1 MPSPAPEV
9 ESSHEP
15 PSTHGHAHDT
25 SSVGSTRLVL
35 SIALNLVI
43 TAAEVV
49 AGLWAGSLALLADA
63 AHNLN
68 DAASLG
74 ISLVARRVSTR
85 EADRRR
91 TFGYRRAEVIGAFV
105 NLIALVGIALFL
117 LKEAVE
123 RAFDP
128 RVIDGQLM
136 MIVAGVALVA
146 NVATAFLLHEGS
158 KDSLNIES
166 AFTHI
171 VADALASVGVI
182 VAGGLVLAFGWTW
195 VDPLLTGALSV
206 YILAQSYG
214 LLRQTVRILMESAPP
229 GFDVAAMVEAMT
241 THPDV
246 CNVHHVHVWQLDEDR
261 TAAEAHVCI
270 AKRDVDAMEAI
281 KADLKAT
288 LCQQFGVEHT
298 TLEFEFEPCA
308 DASDDVMRTEAPCGV
323 A

>member
-1 MPSPAPEV
+1 M
-9 ESSHEP
+9 
-15 PSTHGHAHDT
+15 
-25 SSVGSTRLVL
+25 L
-35 SIALNLVI
+35 SIVLNLVI
-43 TAAEVV
+43 TAAEFA

-74 ISLVARRVSTR
+74 ISLVARRVSAR
-85 EADRRR
+85 QADGRR
-91 TFGYRRAEVIGAFV
+91 TFGYHRAEVIGAFV

-123 RAFDP
+123 RALDP
-128 RVIDGQLM
+128 RAIDGQLM

-146 NVATAFLLHEGS
+146 NVATAFLLHSSSEN
-158 KDSLNIES
+158 SLNIES

-229 GFDVAAMVEAMT
+229 GFDVTAMVDAMMA
-241 THPDV
+241 HPDV
-246 CNVHHVHVWQLDEDR
+246 CDVHHVHVWQLDEHR
-261 TAAEAHVCI
+261 TAAEAHVQI
-270 AKRDVDAMEAI
+270 AKRDVNAMEAT

-288 LCQQFGVEHT
+288 LCDPFGIEHA

-308 DASDDVMRTEAPCGV
+308 DASDDVIRDEAPCGV
-323 A
+323 ASTTPD